1 VKLVLGVWHKF
12 VRGRSGLA
20 AAVLLA
26 AQSAFALDL
35 PSGLNVKVQEV
46 LVDEIT
52 GAQWLRFRF
61 LAPELANYAPGDLQ
75 GDFAQLCNILAAP
88 YAAKHGLS
96 PHMVVISFAD
106 AKVPFGE
113 TMPEVTQYFELFRLD
128 GDACIWE
135 GF

>member
-1 VKLVLGVWHKF
+1 MQGVWHKS
-12 VRGRSGLA
+12 VVGRCVGLA
-20 AAVLLA
+20 AAGVLC
-26 AQSAFALDL
+26 AQTAVALQL
-35 PSGLNVKVQEV
+35 SSGLEVRVQDV

-61 LAPELANYAPGDLQ
+61 VAPELANFEPGDLQ
-75 GDFAQLCNILAAP
+75 DDFAQLCDSLAAP

-96 PHMVVISFAD
+96 PQTVVISFAD
-106 AKVPFGE
+106 AEVPFGE

-128 GDACIWE
+128 GETCIWE